1 MLLHSQQVI
10 PREQAGQVEKV
21 WLHDMRWVRATAEKT
36 CKGVVGRETVD
47 AVVKGEEA
55 SLSVTNVGF
64 ETWTGREVS
73 AILEELSNCLDLI
86 L

>member
-10 PREQAGQVEKV
+10 PREQAGQVENV

-47 AVVKGEEA
+47 ALTWVVAVAKGEEA
-55 SLSVTNVGF
+55 SLSVTGVGF
-64 ETWTGREVS
+64 KT
-73 AILEELSNCLDLI
+73 
-86 L
+86 